1 MIVELAVM
9 TVAEANQP
17 EFEAALQVARQQ
29 LASSPGFLGLEVL
42 LGIETPDQYTLVI
55 RWRELAD
62 HTEGFRESENFV
74 QWRALLSPY
83 FAAPPQVQHWQPRTE
98 LALPQA

>member
-29 LASSPGFLGLEVL
+29 LASSPWFPGFG
-42 LGIETPDQYTLVI
+42 G
-55 RWRELAD
+55 
-62 HTEGFRESENFV
+62 
-74 QWRALLSPY
+74 
-83 FAAPPQVQHWQPRTE
+83 AARH
-98 LALPQA
+98 